1 MVRRAFA
8 VGRARKSGKP
18 EWDQQ
23 RMGSGYHCLLLYQ
36 LPNVPGTR
44 VNLTDKVRLLLRFT
58 WHFSPLF
65 TL

>member
-23 RMGSGYHCLLLYQ
+23 RTGSGCHCLLLYQ

-44 VNLTDKVRLLLRFT
+44 VNLTDKVM
-58 WHFSPLF
+58 
-65 TL
+65 